1 MLENQIVRKSSD
13 TSGTHLSADL
23 SADSLIDG
31 SGTEGSGKIYFDP
44 RAAIAEFDAE
54 IQKNSDIES
63 EIKTKREDTENRSD
77 ESRTESKAKTKTRA
91 EAIGN
96 ARLEVYLRN
105 AQLLMKHND
114 YSLAMNLLRQAS
126 NKDSKNPVT
135 LNLLS
140 TCLEKLSR
148 VEESLYARKALV
160 EVDYGFESLF
170 GYATVLY
177 KLNRDQEA
185 LDKYYEAL
193 AVLTEENENLFELYK
208 NMGNIFVRR
217 GDFDGAEEYYN
228 KAYTMNPQSDVLL
241 VNFGT
246 LEVQRND
253 FDKSLFCF
261 RKAVQINPEND
272 KAWVGLAMVHNQ
284 VSDTDLAW
292 ANIESALDIN
302 PKNRTAVHLA
312 ANWGLRDGNTQK
324 AIEALQIYLGFVE
337 EDEDMSLVLINL
349 YCTAGYLD
357 LALLEMERVLL
368 WNPKHL
374 EVRELK
380 KKVLGSRKVA

>member
-1 MLENQIVRKSSD
+1 MLENQIVQKSSD
-13 TSGTHLSADL
+13 TSSVNA

-31 SGTEGSGKIYFDP
+31 SGKIYFDP
-44 RAAIAEFDAE
+44 QNAIADFDAE
-54 IQKNSDIES
+54 IQKNSDV
-63 EIKTKREDTENRSD
+63 DTEGSVTGS
-77 ESRTESKAKTKTRA
+77 SRVAA
-91 EAIGN
+91 
-96 ARLEVYLRN
+96 YLRN
-105 AQLLMKHND
+105 AQLLIKHKD

-126 NKDSKNPVT
+126 NKESKNPLT
-135 LNLLS
+135 LNLLA
-140 TCLEKLSR
+140 TCLENLSR
-148 VEESLYARKALV
+148 VQEALFARKALI

-170 GYATVLY
+170 NYATSLY

-193 AVLTEENENLFELYK
+193 AVLTEENAYLFELYK

-253 FDKSLFCF
+253 FDKSLYCF
-261 RKAVQINPEND
+261 RKAVEINPEND

-284 VSDTDLAW
+284 FTDVDLAW
-292 ANIESALDIN
+292 ANIETALDIN

-312 ANWGLRDGNTQK
+312 ANWGLRDGKIQK
-324 AIEALQIYLGFVE
+324 AIEALQAYLGSVE

-349 YCTAGYLD
+349 FCTAGHLD
-357 LALLEMERVLL
+357 LALLEMEKVLL
-368 WNPKHL
+368 WNPAHQ
-374 EVRELK
+374 EVRNLK
-380 KKVLGSRKVA
+380 NKILTSRKVA

>member
-1 MLENQIVRKSSD
+1 MLENQIVPKSSA
-13 TSGTHLSADL
+13 TSSVDAN
-23 SADSLIDG
+23 ADSLMD
-31 SGTEGSGKIYFDP
+31 GSGKIYFDP
-44 RAAIAEFDAE
+44 QAAVADFDAE
-54 IQKNSDIES
+54 AQQNS
-63 EIKTKREDTENRSD
+63 EIETECPIAGHGRMS
-77 ESRTESKAKTKTRA
+77 A
-91 EAIGN
+91 
-96 ARLEVYLRN
+96 YLRN

-126 NKDSKNPVT
+126 NKESKNPLI
-135 LNLLS
+135 LNLLA
-140 TCLEKLSR
+140 TCLDKLSR
-148 VEESLYARKALV
+148 IQESLFVRKALT
-160 EVDYGFESLF
+160 EVDYGFESVF
-170 GYATVLY
+170 GYATALY

-193 AVLTEENENLFELYK
+193 AVLTEENVNLFELYK

-228 KAYTMNPQSDVLL
+228 KAYTMNPLSDVLL

-253 FDKSLFCF
+253 FDKSLYCF
-261 RKAVQINPEND
+261 RKAVEVNPEND

-284 VSDTDLAW
+284 FADTDLAW
-292 ANIESALDIN
+292 ANIETALDIN

-312 ANWGLRDGNTQK
+312 ANWGLRDGKAQK
-324 AIEALQIYLGFVE
+324 AIDALQSYLGSVE

-349 YCTAGYLD
+349 FCTTGQLD

-368 WNPKHL
+368 WNPDHE
-374 EVRELK
+374 EVRNLK
-380 KKVLGSRKVA
+380 KKILGSRKAA